1 MSGEQP
7 PPAAF
12 RLPTSLPPLPA
23 PTVTYDDLI
32 QGEFK
37 FNVNSRD
44 EQDEYDGADEDRDRS
59 WGPGGSGKKRKVP
72 NMGMGMKRP
81 GTPED
86 LWNNQSQS
94 QITDGGMN
102 DDDVHHKY
110 IDSTN
115 QSSSSSSAPP
125 LPFIRKKL
133 RLSPA
138 RRLIE
143 WKKQLFIKRKS
154 NFISLYIDAQNALA
168 ENDRSKNKD
177 TTTSNKNGNLVN
189 TQGSSKSRKTDTQ
202 LSTMTGRKSN
212 LPDVSEFEKLLPAL
226 EDVNLGSWS
235 PDQHGWKN
243 NQPLQP
249 VKFRTSIKF
258 RKKEW
263 LRSKMKDVK
272 RKGWFPEGSFEFELE
287 SKASSTLRAKAREQ
301 SALLKLANEFR
312 SLIIT
317 SNKISSV
324 VTTTTTSTDDNI
336 KDDDKSPQKTRR
348 KIAGNKD
355 MNASAVGTGNTQIN
369 PKEESQPMS
378 QSQSKDSNETKT
390 TATGGGGGGGGGKK
404 KPKKKK
410 RSVLANQSNPH
421 HVDNYRPSRTVSPH
435 GDPYEPYSSH
445 LSLFNPPPMVFLAT
459 RTRHKPKALQASNE
473 LTVNNDINV
482 DYNPD
487 IRPNEDDF
495 ICCFCEYDLY
505 YSTESMRKKAIRK
518 RKKEIKRKEMIK
530 NKAKNVAE
538 GKKSSLR
545 NESDYDSQE
554 EDEEDEEEE
563 DEDGFAEDSDQDNCH
578 DDGHGRCTCGRRVKK
593 PKPDRDKEDG

>member
-72 NMGMGMKRP
+72 NMGMKRP

-94 QITDGGMN
+94 QTTDDGVDDN
-102 DDDVHHKY
+102 DDVHHKY

-115 QSSSSSSAPP
+115 QPSSSSSTPT

-133 RLSPA
+133 KLSPA

-168 ENDRSKNKD
+168 ETGQSKNND
-177 TTTSNKNGNLVN
+177 SSNKNGNIAN
-189 TQGSSKSRKTDTQ
+189 TQGPSKSRKTDTK
-202 LSTMTGRKSN
+202 STTVTGRKSN

-226 EDVNLGSWS
+226 EDVNLGSWT
-235 PDQHGWKN
+235 PDQHGWKS

-301 SALLKLANEFR
+301 SALLKLANELR

-324 VTTTTTSTDDNI
+324 VTTTTSSTDNNN
-336 KDDDKSPQKTRR
+336 KDEDKSPLKTRR
-348 KIAGNKD
+348 KIAGHKD
-355 MNASAVGTGNTQIN
+355 INTSAVGAGDAQTH

-390 TATGGGGGGGGGKK
+390 TATGGGGKK

-459 RTRHKPKALQASNE
+459 RTRHKPKAQQASNE

-505 YSTESMRKKAIRK
+505 YSTEPMRKKAIRR

-538 GKKSSLR
+538 GKKGSLR

-554 EDEEDEEEE
+554 EDEEEDEE
-563 DEDGFAEDSDQDNCH
+563 DEDGFAEDSDEDNCH